1 MKTMANFVPAYVETR
16 EKGLLQEKIRQ
27 AEDLLYA
34 CQICPRACGVD
45 RMSDDHGVC
54 QTGKQA
60 IVSSYSPHF
69 GEESP
74 LVGKNGSGTIFFA
87 GCNLLCI
94 FCQNFDISHESKGVV
109 FSAEE
114 LADAMVFLQ
123 NRGCPNIN
131 FVTPS
136 HVVPQI
142 LAAVDKAVDKGL
154 RIPLVYNSSGYDK
167 AQTLAILEGIFDIY
181 MPDFKFW
188 DPKVAGDL
196 CGAPDYPEVA
206 RAAFKEMHRQVGDLI
221 LNDQG
226 VAERGLLIRHLVLP
240 EGMAGTKDVMRFLA
254 REISTNSYVNIMA
267 QYRPCGRA
275 STVPA
280 LDRGITDAEYQAA
293 IDTAVQVGITRLD
306 ERQRTFVLRWF

>member
-1 MKTMANFVPAYVETR
+1 MAEFVPAYIETR
-16 EKGLLQEKIRQ
+16 KKGLFREKIRQ
-27 AEDLLYA
+27 AEALLYA
-34 CQICPRACGVD
+34 CQLCPRACGVD
-45 RMSDDHGVC
+45 RMSDDRGIC
-54 QTGKQA
+54 QTGKHA

-94 FCQNFDISHESKGVV
+94 FCQNFDISHEGKGEV
-109 FSAEE
+109 FSAEA
-114 LADAMVFLQ
+114 LAAAMMYLQ
-123 NRGCPNIN
+123 DRGCPNIN

-136 HVVPQI
+136 HVVPHI
-142 LAAVDKAVDKGL
+142 LTAVDKAVDQGL

-167 AQTLAILEGIFDIY
+167 ARTLAILDGIFDIY

-196 CGAPDYPEVA
+196 CDAPDYPETA
-206 RAAFKEMHRQVGDLI
+206 RSALKEMHRQVGDLV

-240 EGMAGTKDVMRFLA
+240 EGLAGTKDVMRFIADEL
-254 REISTNSYVNIMA
+254 STDSYVNVMA

-275 STVPA
+275 STIA
-280 LDRGITDAEYQAA
+280 GLGRGITDVEYQEAVRA
-293 IDTAVQVGITRLD
+293 AVQAGITRLD
-306 ERQRTFVLRWF
+306 ERQRTFVLGWF